1 MNFLLKSLKKNPLWR
16 YIVTGVLLLG
26 LSVDALYIYID
37 QNIHLSLQETL
48 ITTTSSAFN
57 LYFVFLLMTANLG
70 FDSLNT
76 KEQKQTFRSFWS
88 QIGFVSILCLLFVL
102 WLVICNFFALLMKT
116 GTVTFSNTLINTP
129 LYELENI
136 NASFAAIL
144 NLVLIYLYFLFITA
158 IVLTINSCCK
168 NKPMGYLGVLSN
180 FILHVII
187 YTFSSFPT
195 GFFPTDYA
203 SVGSALLVTPSIP
216 ISIVISVLYWLV
228 LITATGLIYHIMN
241 KRSKGGCLI

>member
-1 MNFLLKSLKKNPLWR
+1 MLTILKKISPWR
-16 YIVTGVLLLG
+16 YITVGILLLG
-26 LSVDALYIYID
+26 LSVGALYIYLD

-57 LYFVFLLMTANLG
+57 LYFVFLLMIANLG

-76 KEQKQTFRSFWS
+76 KEQKQTFRTFWS
-88 QIGFVSILCLLFVL
+88 QIGFASLLCFLFVL
-102 WLVICNFFALLMKT
+102 WLVVCNFFALLMKT
-116 GTVTFSNTLINTP
+116 GTVTFSDTLLNSP
-129 LYELENI
+129 PYGLENI

-158 IVLTINSCCK
+158 IVFTINSRCK
-168 NKPMGYLGVLSN
+168 KRPLGYLGVLTL
-180 FILHVII
+180 FILDVIM
-187 YTFSSFPT
+187 YTLQIFPSY
-195 GFFPTDYA
+195 FFPTEYA

-216 ISIVISVLYWLV
+216 LNIAVSVLYWVV

-241 KRSKGGCLI
+241 KRSKGGQLI